1 MSTQRKIGAWLN
13 LAWHFAKHVVTRL
26 PMRPFRR
33 GRDLA
38 RYNAAIAPEGFV
50 PLTAAQRT
58 AFPQFMNC
66 VHCGLC
72 SIACR
77 DTREQP
83 MSAWEEPWTFA
94 GGASRSLD
102 RVPLIAG
109 QLPACSTR
117 PETAAICPTGV
128 PIPKMA
134 NTFKQLLIL
143 LLCASPLMAQNQ
155 PRPRARDIGV
165 IVGAM
170 QPGPLNAI
178 TDVTGV
184 RVGQVTITEG
194 DNVRTGV
201 TAIIPHAGNAFLERV
216 PAAIHI
222 ANAYGKLA
230 GSTQVQ
236 ELGELETPILLT
248 CTLCVWRAA
257 DAMVEWLLKQ
267 PGMENVRSINPVV
280 GETND
285 GGLNDIRARP
295 VRPEHVVRALESAA
309 SGPVAEGSVG
319 AGTGTIAFGWKGGI
333 GTSSRVVG
341 PYTVGVLV
349 QTNYGGSLTINGAPV
364 GRELQTQRGGAGDGS
379 IMIVVATNAPLN
391 PRTLERLAMRTITGL
406 ARTGSS
412 MSNGSGDFVIAF
424 STAESVRRKP
434 TENREPR
441 TIQDLPNDYMS
452 GLFVAAADATEEA
465 IYNSLFKAT
474 TVRGAA
480 MTAEALPIERTV
492 EILKKYNAV
501 TN

>member
-1 MSTQRKIGAWLN
+1 MSTRRKLGAWLN

-26 PMRPFRR
+26 PLRPFRH

-50 PLTAAQRT
+50 PLTAAQRA
-58 AFPQFMNC
+58 AFPAFMNC

-72 SIACR
+72 ALACPDAR
-77 DTREQP
+77 AQP
-83 MSAWEEPWTFA
+83 TSAWDDPWTFA

-102 RVPLIAG
+102 RVPLVAA
-109 QLPACSTR
+109 QLAPCTAR
-117 PETAAICPTGV
+117 PEPAAVCPTGV
-128 PIPKMA
+128 PIPLMA
-134 NTFKQLLIL
+134 NVMKQLLIL
-143 LLCASPLMAQNQ
+143 LLCAGPLMAQTPQ
-155 PRPRARDIGV
+155 RPRAREAGI
-165 IVGAM
+165 IVGTI

-178 TDVTGV
+178 TDVAGV

-201 TAIIPHAGNAFLERV
+201 TAILQHPGNTFLDRV
-216 PAAIHI
+216 PAAVHI
-222 ANAYGKLA
+222 ANAYGKLV

-257 DAMVEWLLKQ
+257 DAMVEWLIKQ

-285 GGLNDIRARP
+285 GGLNNIRARP
-295 VRPEHVVRALESAA
+295 VRPEHVVRALETA
-309 SGPVAEGSVG
+309 SGGAVAEGSVG

-333 GTSSRVVG
+333 GTSSRVTG

-349 QTNYGGSLTINGAPV
+349 QTNYGGSLIINGAPV
-364 GRELQTQRGGAGDGS
+364 GRELQVPNQRGGGDGS
-379 IMIVVATNAPLN
+379 IMMVVATDAPLDARN
-391 PRTLERLAMRTITGL
+391 LERLAARAITGL

-424 STAESVRRKP
+424 STADSVRRK
-434 TENREPR
+434 TADGNGTR
-441 TIQDLPNDYMS
+441 TIHDLPNDFMS
-452 GLFVAAADATEEA
+452 NLFRAVADATEEA

-474 TVRGAA
+474 TVKSST
-480 MTAEALPIERTV
+480 MTVEALPIEATL
-492 EILKKYNAV
+492 EILRKYKAIR
-501 TN
+501 